1 MAGTLLGFKV
11 GEKVRDQQPLP
22 VCCMHPSVPPY
33 ALASDCLLHPFSL
46 QESDFTHFG
55 KLRTRIKKTR
65 GQLLSAL
72 SLRICCLRTPLIDD
86 CDFLIVALKFKC
98 PPGMCYKCV
107 SL

>member
-1 MAGTLLGFKV
+1 MAGTLPGFKV

-22 VCCMHPSVPPY
+22 VCMHPPSPSLCPGVRSPSPPF
-33 ALASDCLLHPFSL
+33 LL
-46 QESDFTHFG
+46 
-55 KLRTRIKKTR
+55 TRERFNPLWKIKDQDKETR
-65 GQLLSAL
+65 GQLLSGL
-72 SLRICCLRTPLIDD
+72 SPHICCLRTPLIDD